1 MVSKF
6 KLCINNENTVGMVCT
21 AHILHNAI
29 QHGSNGLNIDL
40 GCIVFKLH
48 DTFSMHTVRAEE
60 HRNIVIL
67 YKLAISNFLA
77 TENPKNLYSPSQ
89 KNN

>member
-1 MVSKF
+1 MFSKF
-6 KLCINNENTVGMVCT
+6 KLCVNNENTVGMVCT

-29 QHGSNGLNIDL
+29 QYGSNSLNIDL

-48 DTFSMHTVRAEE
+48 DKFSMLIVRTQE

-67 YKLAISNFLA
+67 YKLAISNFI
-77 TENPKNLYSPSQ
+77 
-89 KNN
+89 